1 MDKRLEETSR
11 RDDKTKK
18 MLRFSTADVRNVNDG
33 SLFSRLKDNKDLSA
47 LFPILNVPAVNCFS

>member
-18 MLRFSTADVRNVNDG
+18 MVWFSTADVRNVNDG

-47 LFPILNVPAVNCFS
+47 LFPILNVPAVNCSL